1 MSQFLLVLLQAAFSQ
16 FQHLDGQMNRVAA
29 RVVHLGDQL
38 EAVNT
43 PRARAAE
50 AHTLMMH
57 FARYLTEDLEAED
70 GATLLGD
77 TPQQVRGECVY
88 CLHLIAI
95 FFIELG

>member
-1 MSQFLLVLLQAAFSQ
+1 
-16 FQHLDGQMNRVAA
+16 MNRVAA

-57 FARYLTEDLEAED
+57 FARYLAPPEEESIEGDEGSKRTDLD
-70 GATLLGD
+70 SPVLGD
-77 TPQQVRGECVY
+77 SPQEVRPISLVIYICQVIY
-88 CLHLIAI
+88 
-95 FFIELG
+95 FIKMS

>member
-1 MSQFLLVLLQAAFSQ
+1 MSTQAAFSQ

-57 FARYLTEDLEAED
+57 FASYLTEDPELEATRED
-70 GATLLGD
+70 LNLGD
-77 TPQQVRGECVY
+77 TPQQVISLSDHFRGD
-88 CLHLIAI
+88 
-95 FFIELG
+95 